1 MEVTLSALFKRKT
14 VLPPPAPPL
23 LLRSDTFALTA
34 LLAVLTALGPLSIDL
49 YLPSL
54 PEIERVLHAS
64 PLQAELTISAYLVGF
79 AVGQIIYGPVS
90 DRYGRKPVLL
100 TALSLFCLAS
110 LLCASAWSIET
121 LVAARVLQALGAC
134 GSAVLARAI
143 VRDLHEGRQ
152 AARVLSLMA
161 TIFGIAP
168 VVAPIIGGALQHAFG
183 WRSAFIFIFAAGA
196 LAVIATHLLLPET
209 LRARPSRQFAFLDL
223 WRSYGVIARNRSF
236 RIHLGALLLSYCG
249 LFAWISA
256 SAFVLQDVY
265 GVSPFSFAVIFA
277 LAGIG
282 YLIGSSLASAIVMR
296 RGIEQTIGLGA
307 GALAAGG
314 LLMAGAVALWPT
326 APVALALPFAIY
338 LGGLGLIMPQAM
350 AGALHPFPERAGA
363 ASSLLGFTQQTAA
376 ALMGAL
382 VGHALGSSAW
392 PLVIGVAAM
401 GCATLTLWLLTARMR
416 AEAERRTPQGP

>member
-1 MEVTLSALFKRKT
+1 
-14 VLPPPAPPL
+14 L

-34 LLAVLTALGPLSIDL
+34 LLAVLTTLGPMSIDL

-54 PEIERVLHAS
+54 PEIEHLLHAS
-64 PLQAELTISAYLVGF
+64 PAQAELTISAYLVGF
-79 AVGQIIYGPVS
+79 AAGQIIYGPVS

-100 TALSLFCLAS
+100 AALSLFCVTS
-110 LLCASAWSIET
+110 LICASAWSIET
-121 LVAARVLQALGAC
+121 LIAARVLQALGAC

-183 WRSAFIFIFAAGA
+183 WRSTFVFIFAAGV
-196 LAVIATHLLLPET
+196 LAIVAAHLLLPET
-209 LRARPSRQFAFLDL
+209 LRARPSRQFAFVDL
-223 WRSYGVIARNRSF
+223 WRSYGVIARDRGF
-236 RIHLGALLLSYCG
+236 RIHLSALVFSYCG

-265 GVSPFSFAVIFA
+265 GVSPFGFAVIFA
-277 LAGIG
+277 LASIG
-282 YLIGSSLASAIVMR
+282 YLIGTSAASAIVMR
-296 RGIEQTIGLGA
+296 LGIERTIGLGA
-307 GALAAGG
+307 SVLAAGG
-314 LLMAGAVALWPT
+314 LLMTAAVALWP
-326 APVALALPFAIY
+326 ASPAALALPFAIY
-338 LGGLGLIMPQAM
+338 LAGLGLTMPQAM
-350 AGALHPFPERAGA
+350 AGALHPFPEHAGA

-392 PLVIGVAAM
+392 PLVLGVAVM
-401 GCATLTLWLLTARMR
+401 GCATLALWLLTGRMR
-416 AEAERRTPQGP
+416 AEAEMPAPPAP